1 MPSEVDVVAKRYEL
15 EAPIASGGMATVWR
29 ATDTVLAR
37 RVAVKILH
45 AQLSGDEAFLER
57 FRREALAAA
66 RLTHPNI
73 VAIYDTGTDLGADAT
88 DARQF
93 IVMEYCS
100 GGSLQDVLKRQG
112 RLDPDRVIDIGV
124 SICDALEYAHRLEI
138 IHRDIKPGNVLVAE
152 DGALKVGDFGIAK
165 AAFASGDITTTGNIL
180 GTVTYI
186 SPEQARGD
194 EPDAR
199 SDLYSLG
206 VVLYQLL
213 LGRPPFAAETQI
225 GTAMKHLQE
234 TPAPP
239 RSIKA
244 GIPKGLEAVILKSLE
259 KQPGD
264 RFSSAAEMRSALQE
278 SASGG
283 RTAVMRAMERPAV
296 APAGA
301 TTPAPTTSSMAAF
314 RWLIPVLIAVA
325 AVIALALYL
334 PGAIGGSDHK
344 PGHKTSTAP
353 GTQNPAGD
361 KAIPVAHITAF
372 DPEGDGSEHQELAG
386 AVTDGNPAT
395 AWHTQ
400 TYRSPLQGQKL
411 GVGLLFDL
419 GSNVAVN
426 EVKIAS
432 QTPGYSFELRA
443 GDRAGA
449 TETSFSVVKTVP
461 HATGAETVTFAAQS
475 HRYWLLWITALP
487 GGGAGTAY
495 INEVQF
501 FGPSS

>member
-1 MPSEVDVVAKRYEL
+1 MPSDVDIVAQRYEL
-15 EAPIASGGMATVWR
+15 EEPIASGGMATVWR

-37 RVAVKILH
+37 QVAVKILH
-45 AQLSGDEAFLER
+45 AQLSRDEAFLER

-73 VAIYDTGTDLGADAT
+73 VAIYDTGTDPGSNGT

-93 IVMEYCS
+93 IVMEHCS
-100 GGSLQDVLKRQG
+100 GGSLQEVLRREG
-112 RLDPDRVIDIGV
+112 RLDADRVIDIGASV
-124 SICDALEYAHRLEI
+124 CDALEYAHRLEI
-138 IHRDIKPGNVLVAE
+138 IHRDIKPGNILVAE

-206 VVLYQLL
+206 IVLYQLL

-244 GIPKGLEAVILKSLE
+244 GIPKALEGVILKSLE

-283 RTAVMRAMERPAV
+283 RTSVMRAMERPSAV
-296 APAGA
+296 RADVPAS
-301 TTPAPTTSSMAAF
+301 TPNTSSLTAF
-314 RWLIPVLIAVA
+314 RWLIPVVLAIA

-334 PGAIGGSDHK
+334 PGVLGGTDHK
-344 PGHKTSTAP
+344 PGHKTSSAP
-353 GTQNPAGD
+353 GTANPRGA
-361 KAIPVAHITAF
+361 KPISIARITAF
-372 DPEGDGSEHQELAG
+372 DPEGDGSEHGELTG
-386 AVTDGNPAT
+386 AVSDGNPAT
-395 AWHTQ
+395 GWHTQ
-400 TYRSPLQGQKL
+400 TYNSPLQDQKP

-419 GSNVAVN
+419 GTNVSVN
-426 EVKIAS
+426 DVRVAS
-432 QTPGYSFELRA
+432 QTPDYSFQLRA
-443 GDRAGA
+443 ADHSGP
-449 TETSFSVVKTVP
+449 TEASFSVIKTIP
-461 HATGAETVTFAAQS
+461 SATAAEDVTFAAAT
-475 HRYWLLWITALP
+475 HRYWLLWITSLP

-495 INEVQF
+495 VNEVKF

>member
-1 MPSEVDVVAKRYEL
+1 MPSGVDVVAKRYEL
-15 EAPIASGGMATVWR
+15 EEPIASGGMATVWR

-73 VAIYDTGTDLGADAT
+73 VAIYDTGTDVGINAADG
-88 DARQF
+88 RQF

-100 GGSLQDVLKRQG
+100 GGSLQEVLQRAG
-112 RLDPDRVIDIGV
+112 RLDADRVVDIGV
-124 SICDALEYAHRLEI
+124 SVCDALEYAHRLEI
-138 IHRDIKPGNVLVAE
+138 IHRDIKPGNILVAE

-206 VVLYQLL
+206 IVLYQLL

-259 KQPGD
+259 KQPDD
-264 RFSSAAEMRSALQE
+264 RFSSAAEMRNALQE

-283 RTAVMRAMERPAV
+283 RTSVMRVMERPAAV
-296 APAGA
+296 RADVPAGA
-301 TTPAPTTSSMAAF
+301 PNTSSLAAF
-314 RWLIPVLIAVA
+314 RWLIPVLVAIA

-334 PGAIGGSDHK
+334 PGVIGGTDHK
-344 PGHKTSTAP
+344 PGHKNSTAP
-353 GTQNPAGD
+353 GTTNPGGARS
-361 KAIPVAHITAF
+361 ISVAHITAF
-372 DPEGDGSEHQELAG
+372 DPEGDGSEHPELTG

-395 AWHTQ
+395 GWHSQ
-400 TYRSPLQGQKL
+400 TYRSPLQGQKP

-419 GSNVAVN
+419 GSNASVN
-426 EVKIAS
+426 EVRIAS

-443 GDRAGA
+443 GDQPGA
-449 TETSFSVVKTVP
+449 TETSFSVIKTVP
-461 HATGAETVTFAAQS
+461 SATAAESVTFATAT

-495 INEVQF
+495 INEVKF
-501 FGPSS
+501 FGPSG

>member
-1 MPSEVDVVAKRYEL
+1 MSSDIDVVAKRYEL

-73 VAIYDTGTDLGADAT
+73 VAIYDTGSDART
-88 DARQF
+88 NTNDQRQF

-100 GGSLQDVLKRQG
+100 GGSLQQVVEREG
-112 RLDPDRVIDIGV
+112 RLDADRVVDIGV

-165 AAFASGDITTTGNIL
+165 AAFVSGDITTTGNIL

-186 SPEQARGD
+186 SPEQARGE

-206 VVLYQLL
+206 IVLYQLL

-234 TPAPP
+234 APAPP

-244 GIPKGLEAVILKSLE
+244 GIPKALEAVIMKSLQ
-259 KQPGD
+259 KQPQD
-264 RFSSAAEMRSALQE
+264 RFSSASEMRTALQE

-283 RTAVMRAMERPAV
+283 RTTVMRAMQRPATV
-296 APAGA
+296 STGAPAR
-301 TTPAPTTSSMAAF
+301 TPSTSSLAAF
-314 RWLIPVLIAVA
+314 RWLIPVLLAIA

-334 PGAIGGSDHK
+334 PGLIGGTDNK
-344 PGHKTSTAP
+344 PGHKKTTAS
-353 GTQNPAGD
+353 GGGNPSGV
-361 KAIPVAHITAF
+361 KPLPVAHITAF
-372 DPEGDGSEHQELAG
+372 DPEGDGSEHQELTG

-395 AWHTQ
+395 GWHTQ
-400 TYRSPLQGQKL
+400 TYNSPLQGQKP

-419 GSNVAVN
+419 GSNVTVN
-426 EVKIAS
+426 GVRIAS
-432 QTPGYSFELRA
+432 QTPGYAFELRA
-443 GDRAGA
+443 GNQPGA
-449 TETSFSVVKTVP
+449 SEASFGVVKTIP
-461 HATGAETVTFAAQS
+461 SAAGNQSVTFAAAT

-487 GGGAGTAY
+487 GGGGGTAY
-495 INEVQF
+495 INEVKF